1 MYKVASFYHLF
12 SCSLNT
18 LQAIGSSRDNKNI
31 NYQQAAEQK
40 MQFVQTNQQ
49 VLDQR

>member
-12 SCSLNT
+12 SCSFNT